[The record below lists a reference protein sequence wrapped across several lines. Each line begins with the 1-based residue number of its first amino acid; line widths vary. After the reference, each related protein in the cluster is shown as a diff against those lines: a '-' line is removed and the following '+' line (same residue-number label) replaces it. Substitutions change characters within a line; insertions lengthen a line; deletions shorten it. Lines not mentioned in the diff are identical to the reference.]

1 LWRGSCGRLFLKPTE
16 QKEEL
21 VAESLVRK
29 RKRNRKGEQ
38 TKGRTAGG
46 RGRMRERGG
55 GRSRGGNPGEVGV
68 GEKKKGGNARELAL
82 GNKKVENPGR
92 TQGNN
97 SENKK
102 DANPE
107 EKPHRSKF
115 RLFVGPGIYHCL
127 DCEGITVV
135 FPPGYVTRGYGI
147 PLEDRIVWV
156 YRSKIGSRFII
167 ETFVGARSGR

>member
-1 LWRGSCGRLFLKPTE
+1 
-16 QKEEL
+16 

-127 DCEGITVV
+127 DCEGTTVV
-135 FPPGYVTRGYGI
+135 FPPGYVTGCQYCGSKRLWDSFGRPDCVGV
-147 PLEDRIVWV
+147 PLKDRIQV
-156 YRSKIGSRFII
+156 YYRNLRRRKMRK
-167 ETFVGARSGR
+167 VK